1 LPQLG
6 HAIPVIH
13 LLLDDLGR
21 VFPRLDRHV
30 LEGLTDDCRV
40 HDPES
45 IVFFNILEVLIDQTM
60 TFLGDLAKHSREPFH
75 CLKIFFRDLGIAP
88 VFLYGIHSCVPPCS
102 LTCHHFHTAS
112 N

>member
-13 LLLDDLGR
+13 LRLHDLGR

-45 IVFFNILEVLIDQTM
+45 IVFFSIFEVLTDQMM
-60 TFLGDLAKHSREPFH
+60 TFLGDLAEHSRDPFRR
-75 CLKIFFRDLGIAP
+75 LKVVFRDLGIAP
-88 VFLYGIHSCVPPCS
+88 VFLYGIHSCVPPC
-102 LTCHHFHTAS
+102 
-112 N
+112 